1 MGSKNE
7 LLHSLKLTALLALCS
22 FVVLTAADSW
32 GEAWSLG
39 PTKSRIIEATTTIQ
53 PGKPPQPPRTM
64 LALWP
69 GMSNGSGDLIQSC
82 IEQWEDNS
90 FCNGT
95 KDQWCARASIFG
107 SFGQID
113 GPSAKVDA
121 TEKITIHYKRSD
133 DGKSW
138 TQTVSR
144 AATGQ
149 VISTLTRV
157 SGHMTGFG
165 TGTECNDKCTGTT
178 DYQYYTDTKII
189 LEAADPTFG
198 NTRGKG
204 AHVVEDTFTSS
215 EGGKVWT
222 VKKITIPPMH

>member
-1 MGSKNE
+1 MALEKM
-7 LLHSLKLTALLALCS
+7 LLRSLIAVSLLALTS
-22 FVVLTAADSW
+22 FIVLTTADSW

-39 PTKSRIIEATTTIQ
+39 PTKSRIIEAITTIQ
-53 PGKPPQPPRTM
+53 PGKPPQPPHSM

-69 GMSNGSGDLIQSC
+69 GMSNGSGDLIQTTV
-82 IEQWEDNS
+82 EQWEDNS
-90 FCNGT
+90 WCGGT
-95 KDQWCARASIFG
+95 KDQWCVRASLFG

-113 GPSAKVDA
+113 GPGAKVDA

-133 DGKSW
+133 DAKSW
-138 TQTVSR
+138 TQTVTR
-144 AATGQ
+144 ASGQ
-149 VISTLTRV
+149 VISTLTHA

-178 DYQYYTDTKII
+178 DYQYYTDTKIT

-204 AHVVEDTFTSS
+204 AHVVEENFTSS